1 MYILSLMFIWVP
13 KGPKNIKPSVSK
25 FSLDLKVV
33 YRALLRGYPPALCGN
48 LAQKLFGVNQCVIYV
63 FWLIWGWGIHFW
75 YQFCYTKLLW
85 GSNPRW
91 RPSVTVGFREISTTR
106 QIWLAKNRI
115 NSPFFYLLV
124 DFSKWYLK
132 MFLLMSFITLI

>member
-33 YRALLRGYPPALCGN
+33 YRALLRGYSPALCGN
-48 LAQKLFGVNQCVIYV
+48 LAQKLFGVNQFVIYV
-63 FWLIWGWGIHFW
+63 FWLIWRWGIHFW

-85 GSNPRW
+85 GSNPRS
-91 RPSVTVGFREISTTR
+91 RPSVTVGFREISTTW
-106 QIWLAKNRI
+106 QIWLPKNRI
-115 NSPFFYLLV
+115 NSPFFNLLV
-124 DFSKWYLK
+124 DFSKW
-132 MFLLMSFITLI
+132 